1 MGSICS
7 GRHFRERQHTTN
19 DVLSIDIRD
28 LNHLPLTPD
37 LWTRGPQPT
46 IGKPIYL
53 KATDGELLF
62 GKKNGNSLRVIGNAT
77 ITWSPRNFGGAQ
89 PYFLCPEHDCGRR
102 AAILYISNDQIACRT
117 CSNLSYESQHENKYI
132 RLLNRARKL
141 RDKIG
146 APQQS
151 LSTLPQRPKGM
162 HETTYD
168 QITFM
173 ILSTEIQA
181 LQEMKA
187 YMKNYWGKKLQHLDQ
202 MAERSA

>member
-1 MGSICS
+1 MGSMYS
-7 GRHFRERQHTTN
+7 GRYLRVRRQTTN
-19 DVLSIDIRD
+19 DVTSINIKNIDYRI
-28 LNHLPLTPD
+28 LPSD
-37 LWTRGPQPT
+37 LWIRGGNQFFGDPLY
-46 IGKPIYL
+46 I
-53 KATDGELLF
+53 KATGNELLF
-62 GKKNGNSLRVIGNAT
+62 GARQGNSISIIGNASL
-77 ITWSPRNFGGAQ
+77 TWSSRNFGGKQ
-89 PYFLCPEHDCGRR
+89 TYFLCPKHDCGRR

-151 LSTLPQRPKGM
+151 LSALPQRPKGM
-162 HETTYD
+162 HGTTYG